1 MREQMTGRLEELQ
14 AEFEVGQK
22 MLAELEV
29 RHANLKT
36 SLLRI
41 GGAIQILEELLGTE
55 GAAGELE
62 GPAHVGAAARA
73 EAFASTVT

>member
-1 MREQMTGRLEELQ
+1 MRERMAGRLEELQ

-62 GPAHVGAAARA
+62 GPAEGGAAARA
-73 EAFASTVT
+73 EAFGSTVP

>member
-41 GGAIQILEELLGTE
+41 GGAIQILEEMLGTE
-55 GAAGELE
+55 GAGGELE
-62 GPAHVGAAARA
+62 TPAHVGAAARA
-73 EAFASTVT
+73 EAFASTVP

>member
-41 GGAIQILEELLGTE
+41 GGAIQILEELLGAE

-62 GPAHVGAAARA
+62 GSAEGGAAARA
-73 EAFASTVT
+73 EAFASAVP

>member
-1 MREQMTGRLEELQ
+1 MREQITGRLEELQ

-29 RHANLKT
+29 RQSNLKT

-41 GGAIQILEELLGTE
+41 SGAIQILEELLRPEGAGSELE
-55 GAAGELE
+55 GAAQG
-62 GPAHVGAAARA
+62 GAAARA
-73 EAFASTVT
+73 EAFGSTAP